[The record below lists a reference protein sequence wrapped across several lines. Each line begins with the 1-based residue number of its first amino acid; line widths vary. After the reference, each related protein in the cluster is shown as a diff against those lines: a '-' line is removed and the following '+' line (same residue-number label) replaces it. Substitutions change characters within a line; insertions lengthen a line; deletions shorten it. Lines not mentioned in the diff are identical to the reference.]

1 MRIPFVKMNGAGND
15 FIMIDNREAQLT
27 LPAAAIRELCERKR
41 GVGADGVILIE
52 PPTEGDFR
60 MRYYNADGGEAEM
73 CGNGAR
79 CAARYASDL
88 GLGEGANGHR
98 QVRFT
103 AQPGLMEAQVGEM
116 TVAVTITAANGFEG
130 NISLELAQGAE
141 IVHFVNT
148 GVPHAVVVVPNVD
161 RMAQA
166 KLDAQ
171 GRAIRRHPRFEPD
184 GTNADFVSLKNDG
197 TLLIRTYE
205 RGVEAETL
213 ACGTGAV
220 AAAVVMAQLG
230 HVKSPVAL
238 RTHGG
243 DDLQVRFELTSEG
256 ATGVVLEGPA
266 EQNFSGIVHIDLE
279 E

>member
-1 MRIPFVKMNGAGND
+1 M
-15 FIMIDNREAQLT
+15 
-27 LPAAAIRELCERKR
+27 
-41 GVGADGVILIE
+41 ILIE

-184 GTNADFVSLKNDG
+184 VTNADFVSLKNDG

>member
-148 GVPHAVVVVPNVD
+148 GVPHAVVVVPDVD

-166 KLDAQ
+166 KLEAQ

-184 GTNADFVSLKNDG
+184 LLLASL
-197 TLLIRTYE
+197 
-205 RGVEAETL
+205 
-213 ACGTGAV
+213 AV
-220 AAAVVMAQLG
+220 RR
-230 HVKSPVAL
+230 S
-238 RTHGG
+238 
-243 DDLQVRFELTSEG
+243 DLQLALV
-256 ATGVVLEGPA
+256 A
-266 EQNFSGIVHIDLE
+266 
-279 E
+279 